1 MIKVENI
8 DVWGFEH
15 AIHGM
20 RNPLGSWPHSDSR
33 PGCEVAL
40 YQTFCDR
47 CGFNSAWC
55 GSTPR
60 YIIGPNDLKL
70 MRKLYQA
77 GSEHRKF
84 MRQVF
89 VSMDVVC
96 NHIWWAEFDTYKVG
110 VTRDS
115 CSKMHT
121 IHVKGF
127 EADDF
132 SHEGLDAVGEWALA
146 HFYQTVDIL
155 EHLRKLFNETG
166 EKKYWRAMLELLPMG
181 YNLRATITMNYENVV
196 NMIRQREF
204 HKLDEWRK
212 FVGILKGLPYI
223 AEITG
228 EDNGE
233 S

>member
-20 RNPLGSWPHSDSR
+20 RNPKASWAKSDSKFYCR
-33 PGCEVAL
+33 EETV
-40 YQTFCDR
+40 D
-47 CGFNSAWC
+47 
-55 GSTPR
+55 
-60 YIIGPNDLKL
+60 IGPNDLTL
-70 MRKLYQA
+70 MRSLYS
-77 GSEHRKF
+77 GGPEHRKF
-84 MRQVF
+84 MRQIF
-89 VSMDVVC
+89 VSMDVTCHHV
-96 NHIWWAEFDTYKVG
+96 WWAEFDTYKVG

-132 SHEGLDAVGEWALA
+132 SHEGIDEVGSWTLA
-146 HFYQTVDIL
+146 HFYQTLDIL

-166 EKKYWRAMLELLPMG
+166 EKKYWRAMIELLPMG
-181 YNLRATITMNYENVV
+181 YNLRATVTMNYENVV

-204 HKLDEWRK
+204 HKLDEWRE
-212 FVGILKGLPYI
+212 FVKILRGLPYLE
-223 AEITG
+223 EIMG
-228 EDNGE
+228 DVNG
-233 S
+233 